1 MDAQPNTGWRG
12 CDGVEMDLPTTARP
26 AGRAWSLGVPLAMA
40 GLGAVLLAGCSVDVR
55 DPAVPDAPPSTPA
68 LSTPTITP
76 GHDAAA
82 VAARD
87 LPFAAG
93 TTLAPGV
100 PVGISD
106 ELKRAP
112 GWKPVTEDVSGA
124 SQYAKADGCVV
135 VARVSTGQGP
145 LVRGDDRESTVALF
159 QYLDATIQPS
169 YLMTETLQWGGSV
182 EEPGKSVEVLA
193 LEPAAHGGKS
203 TVVLARVFGAAGSS
217 AYVSVSC
224 PDPGTLAAARKDVA
238 RYLPLVPPSA

>member
-1 MDAQPNTGWRG
+1 MGF
-12 CDGVEMDLPTTARP
+12 PTTAVP
-26 AGRAWSLGVPLAMA
+26 AGLGWRLGVPLAMA
-40 GLGAVLLAGCSVDVR
+40 ALGAALLAGCSVGVR
-55 DPAVPDAPPSTPA
+55 DPAAPETPPSTPA

-93 TTLAPGV
+93 GTLAPGV

-106 ELKRAP
+106 ELQRAP
-112 GWKPVTEDVSGA
+112 GWKPVTKDVSGA

-135 VARVSTGQGP
+135 AARVSTGQGP

-169 YLMTETLQWGGSV
+169 YLTTETLQWGGSV
-182 EEPGKSVEVLA
+182 EEPGKSVEVLV
-193 LEPAAHGGKS
+193 LEPAAHGGKP
-203 TVVLARVFGAAGSS
+203 TAVLARVFGTAGSS
-217 AYVSVSC
+217 AYISVSC
-224 PDPGTLAAARKDVA
+224 PDPGSLAAARKDVA

>member
-1 MDAQPNTGWRG
+1 M
-12 CDGVEMDLPTTARP
+12 PTTGRP
-26 AGRAWSLGVPLAMA
+26 AARGWHWPMPLAIG

-55 DPAVPDAPPSTPA
+55 DPAVPDASPSTPV

-93 TTLAPGV
+93 GTLAPGV

-106 ELKRAP
+106 ELKRVP
-112 GWKPVTEDVSGA
+112 GWTPVREDVSGA

-135 VARVSTGQGP
+135 VARVSTGQWP
-145 LVRGDDRESTVALF
+145 FARGEDRESTVALF

-169 YLMTETLQWGGSV
+169 YLKTETLQWGSSL
-182 EEPGKSVEVLA
+182 ETPGKSVEMLV
-193 LEPAAHGGKS
+193 LEPAAHGGRS
-203 TVVLARVFGAAGSS
+203 TAVLARVFGTAGSS
-217 AYVSVSC
+217 AYISVSC
-224 PDPGTLAAARKDVA
+224 PDPASLAAARNDVV
-238 RYLPLVPPSA
+238 RYLPLMPPAA